1 MKIIRQQTLPLNAC
15 ILQVQR
21 LWTIGAVVAGAILL
35 GAGSANAY
43 STSMSSPQAGQV
55 LGIGDPVEIVIEF
68 DTEGAADIMLL
79 SVSVLFDT
87 GIMDFTGSSA
97 PTQALYF
104 GPVPG
109 WVGLQPAGTNGYLR
123 VGTIN
128 QVNMDWLSTDFPNGN
143 TEPGSFQM
151 ATLNF
156 TISALGDGN
165 AEFTLSNSR
174 SGNVLWLSSGSYP
187 PNSLSGDFAVST
199 IPEPSTA
206 LLVVMGLVGLGM
218 APRRR
223 L

>member
-68 DTEGAADIMLL
+68 DTEGAADILLL

-97 PTQALYF
+97 PTQAL
-104 GPVPG
+104 
-109 WVGLQPAGTNGYLR
+109 GLQPAGTNGYLR
-123 VGTIN
+123 VGTNN
-128 QVNMDWLSTDFPNGN
+128 QVNMDWLSTDFPNGGN

-156 TISALGDGN
+156 AISALGDGN

-174 SGNVLWLSSGSYP
+174 SGNILWLSSGSYP
-187 PNSLSGDFAVST
+187 PNSLSGDFAVSTST